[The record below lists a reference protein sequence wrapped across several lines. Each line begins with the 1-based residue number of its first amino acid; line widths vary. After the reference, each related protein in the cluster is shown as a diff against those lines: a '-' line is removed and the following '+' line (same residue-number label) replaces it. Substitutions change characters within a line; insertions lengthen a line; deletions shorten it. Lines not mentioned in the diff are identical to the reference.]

1 MGLQFR
7 QNTVTKYLFIPHS
20 LSRRRIMKTIKFVA
34 VSLVAMLLVAVT
46 SPVAKAADFYAG
58 ITWIQYENSTFGL
71 VVRFKAYDGSFT
83 LQEAEAIYTALH
95 PIVTNLGG
103 QYGVYTSTKS
113 PSEALAEGITGELL
127 WDSFLVNGNGLLTI
141 NNEPVDQLL
150 FLSLY
155 DCFYQGADHMCIR
168 TYIHTGDLNLSS
180 IGVPYNM
187 VVGLGAVVVA
197 TPIWDSLM
205 SILPA
210 LEGLL

>member
-1 MGLQFR
+1 
-7 QNTVTKYLFIPHS
+7 
-20 LSRRRIMKTIKFVA
+20 MKTIKLIA
-34 VSLVAMLLVAVT
+34 VPLLAMLLVAVT

-58 ITWIQYENSTFGL
+58 TTWVTYEGASYCV

-83 LQEAEAIYTALH
+83 LEEADSLYST
-95 PIVTNLGG
+95 IVGIVNSIQGE
-103 QYGVYTSTKS
+103 YGVQTWHKL

-127 WDSFLVNGNGLLTI
+127 WDSFLVNGNGLCTMYG
-141 NNEPVDQLL
+141 EPVDQVL

-168 TYIHTGDLNLSS
+168 TYIHTGELDLSE
-180 IGVPYNM
+180 IGIPYNM

-197 TPIWDSLM
+197 SPIWDSLM
-205 SILPA
+205 LTLAA

>member
-1 MGLQFR
+1 
-7 QNTVTKYLFIPHS
+7 
-20 LSRRRIMKTIKFVA
+20 MKTIKLIA
-34 VSLVAMLLVAVT
+34 VPLLAMLLVAVT

-58 ITWIQYENSTFGL
+58 ITWIQYENSSFGL

-83 LQEAEAIYTALH
+83 LQEAEAIYDAIGPMVVGLAD
-95 PIVTNLGG
+95 

-141 NNEPVDQLL
+141 NNEPVNQVI

-155 DCFYQGADHMCIR
+155 NCFYQGADHMCMRI
-168 TYIHTGDLNLSS
+168 YIHTGELDLSN
-180 IGVPYNM
+180 IGIPYDM

-205 SILPA
+205 LMLPA